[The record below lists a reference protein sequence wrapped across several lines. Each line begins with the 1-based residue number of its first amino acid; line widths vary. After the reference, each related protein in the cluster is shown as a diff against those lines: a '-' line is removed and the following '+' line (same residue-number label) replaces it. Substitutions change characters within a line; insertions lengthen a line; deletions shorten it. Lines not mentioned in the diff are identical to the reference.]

1 MKSSLALLYHR
12 IHPEYGVHPE
22 VFEKQIEFLVRRLRI
37 VSLENFEESGRF
49 SALVTFDDGFYDF
62 FVYAYPVLKKYRV
75 PAVIFVSPERV
86 LDSEEVRNSPGFSDV
101 STPEA
106 FKRSFL
112 NGDNR
117 AFLSWGELRLIS
129 KESLVSVQS
138 HALTHRAVLGKGK
151 PYRPPNDWRIYSL
164 PEDVREKVKP
174 GTELTSILIA
184 DKREAERELSLSKS
198 ILEEKLGKEVNAIA
212 WPWGI
217 YDGELVE
224 IAKRVG
230 YRFCFTTE
238 RGWNR
243 GNLCRIKRLAV
254 GEKKS
259 MFWFK
264 TRTLLYAL

>member
-1 MKSSLALLYHR
+1 MGVVLLYHR
-12 IHPEYGVHPE
+12 VHPQYGVHPE
-22 VFEKQIEFLVRRLRI
+22 MFERQMDFLSAKLKTISFNR
-37 VSLENFEESGRF
+37 LENSGRF

-86 LDSEEVRNSPGFSDV
+86 LDSEDVRSSLKFSDV

-112 NGDNR
+112 TADNS

-129 KESLVSVQS
+129 SEGLVSVQS
-138 HALTHRAVLGKGK
+138 HALTHRAALGKGK

-184 DKREAERELSLSKS
+184 DKKEAERELSLSKS
-198 ILEEKLGKEVNAIA
+198 ILEEKLGKEVSAVA

-224 IAKRVG
+224 IAKRIG